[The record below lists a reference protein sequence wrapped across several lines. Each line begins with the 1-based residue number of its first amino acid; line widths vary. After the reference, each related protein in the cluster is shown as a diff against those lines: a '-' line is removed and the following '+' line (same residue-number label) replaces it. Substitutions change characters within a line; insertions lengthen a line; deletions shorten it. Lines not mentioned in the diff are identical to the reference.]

1 MCAPAHVL
9 MSLYPI
15 DKSFVCLQEG
25 RHVRIY
31 VLPISTTYEGTYSDD
46 FVTVFYT
53 LVLYIRF
60 TLSRL
65 VTDCRFSLG
74 TPVSSSNKTDRH
86 DITEI
91 LYNKLYLKSEKIKH
105 YNTSSNEF
113 LNPT

>member
-9 MSLYPI
+9 MCLYPI
-15 DKSFVCLQEG
+15 DKSLVCLQEG

-31 VLPISTTYEGTYSDD
+31 VFPISTTYEGTYSDD

-65 VTDCRFSLG
+65 VTEIVGFFRVLRF
-74 TPVSSSNKTDRH
+74 PPA
-86 DITEI
+86 I
-91 LYNKLYLKSEKIKH
+91 KLT
-105 YNTSSNEF
+105 NTI
-113 LNPT
+113 